1 MTYKTGIFTTEYERE
16 EDTIEVTVEWE
27 GYYEPATLGGP
38 WEDCYPS
45 DGEIDI
51 ISVTDTS
58 GDTVTVTQEFE
69 EYLIDKAWDE
79 FHEQGE

>member
-27 GYYEPATLGGP
+27 GHYEPAKLSGP
-38 WEDCYPS
+38 WEDSYEAE
-45 DGEIDI
+45 GEIDI
-51 ISVTDTS
+51 LSVTDTAGKS
-58 GDTVTVTQEFE
+58 VMVSQEFE
-69 EYLIDKAWDE
+69 EHLIDMAWDE